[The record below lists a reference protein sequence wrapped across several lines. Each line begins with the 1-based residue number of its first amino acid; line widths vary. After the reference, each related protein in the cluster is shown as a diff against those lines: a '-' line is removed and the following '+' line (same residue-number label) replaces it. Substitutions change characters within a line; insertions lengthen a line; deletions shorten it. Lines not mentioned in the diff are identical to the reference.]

1 MTHIQVSVDINL
13 IVENVKKKKKF
24 DFATCDLI
32 FLNYDGI
39 LAGEGAKKKIK

>member
-1 MTHIQVSVDINL
+1 MTHIRVSVDINL
-13 IVENVKKKKKF
+13 IVENVKKKF